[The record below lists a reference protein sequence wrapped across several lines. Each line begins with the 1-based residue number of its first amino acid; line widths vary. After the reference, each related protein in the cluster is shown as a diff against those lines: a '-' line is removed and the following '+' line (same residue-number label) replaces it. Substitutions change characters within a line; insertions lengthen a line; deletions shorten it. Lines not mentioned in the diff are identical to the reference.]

1 MAEHSRG
8 PSRRGSRAWPG
19 AGADPP
25 FQRALGGGRDPLT
38 CGSFLRFDNEN
49 LPKVSILMGPDATGC
64 AGGLRPAG
72 FAGALARAA
81 PRCRGAGSSRLSLSR
96 TRIRLRAALNAARPV
111 RGSWLSRRI
120 VKLGSAARA
129 AGSLPPDS
137 DLEDL
142 TRFGRADGTGT
153 LWPCAARPKP
163 ERNAKRPPRR
173 NRAGALLESFHHTSS
188 DCARQ
193 ESELRAVEST

>member
-1 MAEHSRG
+1 MWRSIVA
-8 PSRRGSRAWPG
+8 PSRRGPGAWPG
-19 AGADPP
+19 AGVGPR
-25 FQRALGGGRDPLT
+25 FRRAPEGARDPLT

-72 FAGALARAA
+72 FADALPRAA
-81 PRCRGAGSSRLSLSR
+81 PQCRGAGSSRPSLSR

-137 DLEDL
+137 DREDL
-142 TRFGRADGTGT
+142 ARFGRADGSRGVGV
-153 LWPCAARPKP
+153 LRAAEPKL
-163 ERNAKRPPRR
+163 EQSEKRTPRQ

-188 DCARQ
+188 HCRPQ
-193 ESELRAVEST
+193 ESEL